1 MNEKDRKDLAR
12 HLKILDT
19 TPNEIS
25 VQRQAYRDTL
35 AAIDAEERKGIWGKV
50 TLDKRRQEAK
60 EAADRTCHALAHRMR
75 ESLEYVKA
83 HNNYA
88 DTETID
94 FESPKLQSA
103 LRTID
108 YMGKDLS
115 PSDQMS
121 ILHSF
126 AGDIGALRV
135 IEKAFAKNGLYM
147 KSAAKELQKPISA
160 QAINEMSEVLAYHDY
175 HERKGEWSFPIE
187 KATWTKGEFGKQLQ
201 RLSIDATE
209 EPDAYSAVLDA
220 AADQIRADRDA
231 AIFSDMDE
239 TQKALEKAK
248 YEAQLYKL
256 QHAQK
261 EMKEAQA
268 RGDNPATV
276 LNRELAKLE
285 TAPASGATE

>member
-19 TPNEIS
+19 TPHEIS
-25 VQRQAYRDTL
+25 LQQQAYRSAL
-35 AAIDAEERKGIWGKV
+35 AEIDAEERKGIWGKV

-60 EAADRTCHALAHRMR
+60 EARDRTCHALAHRMR

-94 FESPKLQSA
+94 FESPRLQSA

-147 KSAAKELQKPISA
+147 KSAAKELQKPIPA
-160 QAINEMSEVLAYHDY
+160 QAIKEMSEVLDFHDY
-175 HERKGEWSFPIE
+175 AEMQNRFDFPIE
-187 KATWTKGEFGKQLQ
+187 RATWTKGEFGKQLQ

-209 EPDAYSAVLDA
+209 EPDPYSAVLDA
-220 AADQIRADRDA
+220 AAESIRSAYEETQ
-231 AIFSDMDE
+231 FSDAD
-239 TQKALEKAK
+239 AVEKAMAK
-248 YEAQLYKL
+248 AKADAQLLKL
-256 QHAQK
+256 SYAK
-261 EMKEAQA
+261 REMKEAQA
-268 RGDNPATV
+268 RGENPAAV

-285 TAPASGATE
+285 TAPAQE

>member
-1 MNEKDRKDLAR
+1 MNEKDRKELAR

-19 TPNEIS
+19 TPQEINR
-25 VQRQAYRDTL
+25 QQQAYRAAL
-35 AAIDAEERKGIWGKV
+35 ADIDAEERKGIWGKV
-50 TLDKRRQEAK
+50 TLDKRRQEAR
-60 EAADRTCHALAHRMR
+60 EARDKTCHALAHRMR

-94 FESPKLQSA
+94 FEDPRLQSA

-108 YMGKDLS
+108 FMGRDLS
-115 PSDQMS
+115 YADQMS
-121 ILHSF
+121 IINKF
-126 AGDIGALRV
+126 RGDVGALRV

-160 QAINEMSEVLAYHDY
+160 QAINEMAEVLAYHDY
-175 HERKGEWSFPIE
+175 HEGKGEWSFPIE
-187 KATWTKGEFGKQLQ
+187 KAAWSKDEFGKQLQ

-209 EPDAYSAVLDA
+209 EPDPYSAVLDA
-220 AADQIRADRDA
+220 VADQIRADRDA

-239 TQKALEKAK
+239 IQKALEKAK

-285 TAPASGATE
+285 TAPAE

>member
-1 MNEKDRKDLAR
+1 MAFDRKKMTH
-12 HLKILDT
+12 HLNILDT
-19 TPNEIS
+19 TPKEIS
-25 VQRQAYRDTL
+25 RQQQIYRDTL
-35 AAIDAEERKGIWGKV
+35 AAIDAEEKKGIWGKV
-50 TLDKRRQEAK
+50 TLDKRREEARA
-60 EAADRTCHALAHRMR
+60 ERDRTCHALAHRMR
-75 ESLEYVKA
+75 ESLNYVA
-83 HNNYA
+83 ENNNYG
-88 DTETID
+88 DTETIN
-94 FESPKLQSA
+94 FEDPKLQSA

-115 PSDQMS
+115 YADQLS
-121 ILHSF
+121 ILNRF
-126 AGDIGALRV
+126 RGDVGALRV

-147 KSAAKELQKPISA
+147 KSAAKELQKTIPERA
-160 QAINEMSEVLAYHDY
+160 LKEMSEVLAFHDY
-175 HERKGEWSFPIE
+175 AEMQGRFDFPIE
-187 KATWTKGEFGKQLQ
+187 RATWTKGEFAKQLE
-201 RLSIDATE
+201 RLSLDTTDAAD
-209 EPDAYSAVLDA
+209 PYSAVLDA

-231 AIFSDMDE
+231 AIFSDMDD

-285 TAPASGATE
+285 TAPAAAQAE

>member
-1 MNEKDRKDLAR
+1 MAFDRKKMTH
-12 HLKILDT
+12 HLNILDA
-19 TPNEIS
+19 TPKEIS
-25 VQRQAYRDTL
+25 RQQQIYRDTL
-35 AAIDAEERKGIWGKV
+35 AAIDAEEKKGIWGKV
-50 TLDKRRQEAK
+50 TLDKRREEARA
-60 EAADRTCHALAHRMR
+60 ERDRTCHALAHRMR
-75 ESLEYVKA
+75 ESLNYVA
-83 HNNYA
+83 ENNNYG
-88 DTETID
+88 DTETIN
-94 FESPKLQSA
+94 FEDPKLQSA

-115 PSDQMS
+115 YADQMS
-121 ILHSF
+121 IINKF
-126 AGDIGALRV
+126 RGDVGALRV

-147 KSAAKELQKPISA
+147 KSAAKELQKPIPT
-160 QAINEMSEVLAYHDY
+160 QAIKEMSEVLAYHDY
-175 HERKGEWSFPIE
+175 HEGKGEWSFPIE
-187 KATWTKGEFGKQLQ
+187 KATWTKGEFGKQLE
-201 RLSIDATE
+201 RLSLDTTDAAD
-209 EPDAYSAVLDA
+209 PYSAVLDA

-231 AIFSDMDE
+231 AIFSDMDD

-285 TAPASGATE
+285 TAPAAAQAE